1 MSEEK
6 KITYVVQSKPD
17 DVGADIVNTIIE
29 NAMCHSPYFDM
40 KTAEQANSGT
50 TSWFCGYAVGTI
62 NTLKNLKCISDDCT
76 NKMIENIMYKYKI
89 VHDIACK
96 EMEKHVL

>member
-17 DVGADIVNTIIE
+17 DVGADIVNDIIE
-29 NAMCHSPYFDM
+29 DVMCHNAYFNM
-40 KTAEQANSGT
+40 KTAEQADFST

-62 NTLKNLKCISDDCT
+62 ATLQNLECICDDCAENVIAIIM
-76 NKMIENIMYKYKI
+76 NKFKM
-89 VHDIACK
+89 VHDKACK
-96 EMEKHVL
+96 EMEKYES